1 MSGSQ
6 PVYTLCEAH
15 VRNNIVAIHMF
26 ELPHVDRAGQLRQLD
41 PDAKVG
47 QVNADNDLNDTLDTL
62 LNQTGADDD
71 DLDCDKASV
80 DDAVQASKAERQ
92 ILLEQPDFVHL

>member
-1 MSGSQ
+1 M
-6 PVYTLCEAH
+6 
-15 VRNNIVAIHMF
+15 
-26 ELPHVDRAGQLRQLD
+26 DRAGQLRQLD